1 MIKSLKRKFIFISM
15 LSMSLVIIIIVFV
28 LNISNYYSISR
39 ESDKTLD
46 MLIYTNCTF
55 PNEEESSSP
64 DPDEFYNDVPFETR
78 FFYVKFD
85 QDDNVIKVDL
95 TRTSYIKEN
104 TAIEYAKEVKDYTSN
119 RGYYSIYRY
128 AIHEYDNNHTMV
140 LLLDC
145 QRLLSGS
152 RILLISSIIYS
163 VVGLI
168 SVFILIV
175 LFSTIVFKPVQDSYT
190 KQKQFITN
198 ANHELKTP
206 LTIISTT
213 TDVIEMTSGKSEW
226 TQDIKHQVSKLT
238 DLTNELV
245 FLSRMDEE
253 GSSIKR
259 LDFSISEVLLDTIKE
274 YEVSLKKR
282 NIEVKVSINGNVT
295 YNGDMAKIKSLFE
308 ILLDNINKYAIDNS
322 IVEVSLIDNDKN
334 KLYISFT
341 NQTEF
346 VPQGNLNVLF
356 ERFYRL
362 DSSRNSSLGGHGI
375 GLSIAQAIV
384 TLHKGTITCNSK
396 DGKEIKFEINLK

>member
-1 MIKSLKRKFIFISM
+1 MIKSLKRKFILISM
-15 LSMSLVIIIIVFV
+15 LSMSLVIIIIVLV
-28 LNISNYYSISR
+28 LNISNYSSIAT

-46 MLIYTNCTF
+46 MLISTNCTF
-55 PNEEESSSP
+55 PVETQSNSP
-64 DPDEFYNDVPFETR
+64 EADEFYKDVPFETR
-78 FFYVKFD
+78 FFYVKYD
-85 QDDNVIKVDL
+85 SNGNVIKVDL
-95 TRTSYIKEN
+95 DRTSYIKEEK
-104 TAIEYAKEVKDYTSN
+104 AIEYSNEVKTYN
-119 RGYYSIYRY
+119 KEKGFYSYYRY
-128 AIHEYDNNHTMV
+128 AIHTYDDGHQMV
-140 LLLDC
+140 ILLDC
-145 QRLLSGS
+145 QRLLTGS
-152 RILLISSIIYS
+152 KTLLLSSIIYS
-163 VVGLI
+163 VIGLI

-175 LFSTIVFKPVQDSYT
+175 IFSSIVFKPVQDSYT

-226 TQDIKHQVSKLT
+226 TEDIKLQVSKLT
-238 DLTNELV
+238 ELTNELV

-274 YEVSLKKR
+274 YETSLKQR
-282 NIEVKVSINGNVT
+282 NIEIKSNVNGNIT

-308 ILLDNINKYAIDNS
+308 ILLDNINKYAINDS
-322 IVEVSLIDNDKN
+322 IVEISLIDNDKN
-334 KLYISFT
+334 KIYISFT
-341 NQTEF
+341 NQTDG

-375 GLSIAQAIV
+375 GLSIAQAVV

>member
-1 MIKSLKRKFIFISM
+1 MIKSLKRKFILISM
-15 LSMSLVIIIIVFV
+15 LSMSLVIIIIVLI
-28 LNISNYYSISR
+28 LNISNYNSIAT
-39 ESDKTLD
+39 ESDTTLD
-46 MLIYTNCTF
+46 TLIATNCIF
-55 PNEEESSSP
+55 PTEGNNSSEYV
-64 DPDEFYNDVPFETR
+64 DFYKDVPFETR
-78 FFYVKFD
+78 FFYVKYD
-85 QDDNVIKVDL
+85 QEGQVTKVDL
-95 TRTSYIKEN
+95 ERTSYIKKEK
-104 TAIEYAKEVKDYTSN
+104 AIEYSNAVKSLNRDRGFYSYYRYAVKDYDD
-119 RGYYSIYRY
+119 G
-128 AIHEYDNNHTMV
+128 HQMV
-140 LLLDC
+140 ILLDC
-145 QRLLSGS
+145 QRLLNGS
-152 RILLISSIIYS
+152 KNLLISSIIYS
-163 VVGLI
+163 LIGLT

-175 LFSTIVFKPVQDSYT
+175 FFSSIVFKPVQDSFT
-190 KQKQFITN
+190 RQKQFITN

-226 TQDIKHQVSKLT
+226 TQDIKLQVSKLT

-253 GSSIKR
+253 GSTINR
-259 LDFSISEVLLDTIKE
+259 LDFSISEVLLDCIKE
-274 YEVSLKKR
+274 YETSLKQR
-282 NIEVKVSINGNVT
+282 SIEVKSSINGNIT

-322 IVEVSLIDNDKN
+322 IVEISLIDNDKN
-334 KLYISFT
+334 KLYISFS
-341 NQTEF
+341 NQTSG

-384 TLHKGTITCNSK
+384 SLHKGTITCNSK